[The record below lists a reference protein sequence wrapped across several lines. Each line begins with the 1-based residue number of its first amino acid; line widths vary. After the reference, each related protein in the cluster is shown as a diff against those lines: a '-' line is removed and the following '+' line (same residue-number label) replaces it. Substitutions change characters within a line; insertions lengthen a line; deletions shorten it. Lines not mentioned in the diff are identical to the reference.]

1 MRGVLPYFRSTN
13 YPFIIVEFTLLIKLT
28 RSRRQH
34 NMNYWKERYI
44 LYKWFSKRN
53 ARFFVKIRQRTSLIN
68 LEICAENNTVR
79 ARIMVQSFISS
90 EPQIIRLIS
99 LTFKINLPFH
109 FLNIELI
116 LCDSFVIIRYI
127 SIIIY
132 KIVFQEYKYNQVLIK
147 SHKKLFL
154 FLDEKQKEWILY
166 FWECC

>member
-1 MRGVLPYFRSTN
+1 
-13 YPFIIVEFTLLIKLT
+13 
-28 RSRRQH
+28 
-34 NMNYWKERYI
+34 
-44 LYKWFSKRN
+44 
-53 ARFFVKIRQRTSLIN
+53 
-68 LEICAENNTVR
+68 
-79 ARIMVQSFISS
+79 MVQSFISS

-154 FLDEKQKEWILY
+154 FLDEKQKE
-166 FWECC
+166 